1 MLFYLYFLP
10 DIRGNPINCF
20 NYNFIIDKVFNT
32 ISKNKTVIDKI
43 MDKPLLSIIVPVYN
57 VEDYIRPCLDSLI
70 NQTLKN
76 IEIICVNDASPD
88 NSLEILNEYAK
99 KDSRVKVINLSQNK
113 HQGGARNEGIK
124 VSSAEW
130 ISFVDSDDFVD
141 ISMYELMYKKAI
153 ETCSDIV
160 ICDYY
165 EYYSQNNIKAG
176 LCLPDSVLSQPKP
189 LRDRQMLFNTFS
201 VWQAIYRKKI
211 LTDNHLYFP
220 EQLFYEDNAFVYVV
234 HFLAEKISKV
244 NKPLY
249 YYRCSNVSVTRSYNN
264 YNLFDRLTTANILKN
279 NLIRFGLYDA
289 NKEEVDFL
297 YTQLYYINTI
307 YACITHFSPLP
318 YSEFKKLKRNFYATL
333 PNFRQNKYYKSLPFK
348 RRFLIY
354 VAEHNLKIASSIIKI
369 SSCLKKF
376 VKNMAIK

>member
-1 MLFYLYFLP
+1 
-10 DIRGNPINCF
+10 
-20 NYNFIIDKVFNT
+20 
-32 ISKNKTVIDKI
+32 

-220 EQLFYEDNAFVYVV
+220 EHLFYEDNAFVYVV

-244 NKPLY
+244 SKSLY

-264 YNLFDRLTTANILKN
+264 YNLFDRLTTADILKN
-279 NLIRFGLYDA
+279 NLIRLGLYDA
-289 NKEEVDFL
+289 NKEEIDFL

-307 YACITHFSPLP
+307 YACITLFSPLP
-318 YSEFKKLKRNFYATL
+318 YSEFKKLKGSFHATL
-333 PNFRQNKYYKSLPFK
+333 PNFRQNKYYKSLPVK
-348 RRFLIY
+348 RRFLIC
-354 VAEHNLKIASSIIKI
+354 VAEHNLKIASLIIKI
-369 SSCLKKF
+369 SSSLKKF